1 MKKRT
6 KIIIVVSIL
15 LVIAIIGI
23 FCLAVYLDKK
33 IGVNI
38 VTVVNTYDNRMV
50 YAAVATERGIN
61 YPLNHVIIKDL
72 NLNENLEKAIDD
84 VIKGNEKE
92 KLHEKKEEL
101 SKLLNADISKEQKD
115 DILRE
120 IMEITNKLNNLK

>member
-1 MKKRT
+1 M
-6 KIIIVVSIL
+6 
-15 LVIAIIGI
+15 AEDYG
-23 FCLAVYLDKK
+23 
-33 IGVNI
+33 
-38 VTVVNTYDNRMV
+38 
-50 YAAVATERGIN
+50 
-61 YPLNHVIIKDL
+61 
-72 NLNENLEKAIDD
+72 LNENLEKAIDD